1 MLLLSHVLQAWDTP
15 AFSETLKAEIE
26 QMGVE
31 TLPLQQGLS
40 QSSYASAENIKA
52 VIISFS
58 EMSGVIQ
65 VKAGVFYTGVIP
77 GCNCADDPSP
87 LDEYPEYC
95 EVQLDINMQ
104 TAETVVR
111 LLSE

>member
-26 QMGVE
+26 QMDVE

-40 QSSYASAENIKA
+40 QSSYASADNIKA

-58 EMSGVIQ
+58 ETSGVIQ
-65 VKAGVFYTGVIP
+65 VKAGVFYSGVIP

-104 TAETVVR
+104 TAETAVR

>member
-26 QMGVE
+26 QLDVD
-31 TLPLQQGLS
+31 TLPLQQGLLH
-40 QSSYASAENIKA
+40 SSYASAENTKA

-58 EMSGVIQ
+58 ETSGVIQ
-65 VKAGVFYTGVIP
+65 VKAGVFYSGVIP

-87 LDEYPEYC
+87 LEQYPEYC
-95 EVQLDINMQ
+95 ELQFDINMQ
-104 TAETVVR
+104 TAETAVR

>member
-1 MLLLSHVLQAWDTP
+1 MIILNSVLQAWNTP
-15 AFSETLKAEIE
+15 AFSETLKTEIE
-26 QMGVE
+26 QMDVE
-31 TLPLQQGLS
+31 TLHLQQGLS
-40 QSSYASAENIKA
+40 QSSYACDDNIKA

-65 VKAGVFYTGVIP
+65 VKAGVFYIGVIP

-95 EVQLDINMQ
+95 EVQFDINMQ
-104 TAETVVR
+104 TAETAVR